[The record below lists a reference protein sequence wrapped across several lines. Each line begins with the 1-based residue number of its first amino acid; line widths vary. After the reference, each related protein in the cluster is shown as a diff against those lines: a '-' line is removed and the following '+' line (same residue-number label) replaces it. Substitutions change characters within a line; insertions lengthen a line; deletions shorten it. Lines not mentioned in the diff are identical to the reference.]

1 MINNAKANRR
11 TNKQIDS
18 QSDPTSDAA
27 LTSASVVGLC
37 LGQSSFESQS
47 EWRTDTHTRTIPW
60 RVYTIV
66 LPLVNMSFC
75 LCSSRPPQTSIS
87 NANWSNMQLRNCLC
101 AREPI
106 PCVLVLVRVYMCLIF
121 ALGWF
126 MLTKTINWP
135 VNCLASK
142 LHWPQEEN
150 QQLRQLCPSYP
161 AGRFSSAWQEIKLTP
176 KHGWIICQSPR
187 ARFFRLMAQPTAII
201 IFSIYLAIISMKIN
215 VWCLM
220 KLPSHAHCICSC
232 SFLSLFSL
240 AAVP

>member
-1 MINNAKANRR
+1 MINNAKANRQ

-18 QSDPTSDAA
+18 QSDPTGKEPSDAA
-27 LTSASVVGLC
+27 LTSASAVGLC

-47 EWRTDTHTRTIPW
+47 EWRTDRHTHARTITW

-75 LCSSRPPQTSIS
+75 LCPSRAAQTSIS

-106 PCVLVLVRVYMCLIF
+106 LCVFVLVRGYTGLIF

-126 MLTKTINWP
+126 MLTKTINCP

-150 QQLRQLCPSYP
+150 QQLRQLPQLPS
-161 AGRFSSAWQEIKLTP
+161 RTIRLSL
-176 KHGWIICQSPR
+176 
-187 ARFFRLMAQPTAII
+187 ARN
-201 IFSIYLAIISMKIN
+201 KIN
-215 VWCLM
+215 AETRLDN
-220 KLPSHAHCICSC
+220 LP
-232 SFLSLFSL
+232 
-240 AAVP
+240 